1 MDDEPRHG
9 EVPGSPAFEVR
20 RQDAVPDELEVVPEG
35 RLSKR
40 NSYNELQPNL
50 SPGGAIIPLTVV
62 EKVDPTAP
70 SHGEIPGTAAYE
82 QRQADAAP
90 DVVLKASDSNVP
102 RSFSPAPS
110 PTIASTGSIPE
121 TIITR
126 ADSVP
131 RLNEVPGALLKGS
144 RMVDKMPSTPQ
155 DARAGEGKQ

>member
-1 MDDEPRHG
+1 M
-9 EVPGSPAFEVR
+9 R

-40 NSYNELQPNL
+40 NSSSDLQPSL
-50 SPGGAIIPLTVV
+50 SPGGTIIPLTVV
-62 EKVDPTAP
+62 EKVDPASP

-90 DVVLKASDSNVP
+90 DVVLKASNSNVP
-102 RSFSPAPS
+102 RAFSPAPS
-110 PTIASTGSIPE
+110 PTSANPGSIPE

-131 RLNEVPGALLKGS
+131 RLYEVPGALARGA
-144 RMVDKMPSTPQ
+144 RINDKMPSTPQ
-155 DARAGEGKQ
+155 DGRAGEGKP